1 MARREQ
7 GRQLFSPRELLILA
21 VSVVGAV
28 IGVVGL
34 LDRPDR
40 DLTPLRRKGTT

>member
-7 GRQLFSPRELLILA
+7 GRQLFSPRELIILA

-28 IGVVGL
+28 AGIIALATGAI
-34 LDRPDR
+34 
-40 DLTPLRRKGTT
+40 TI